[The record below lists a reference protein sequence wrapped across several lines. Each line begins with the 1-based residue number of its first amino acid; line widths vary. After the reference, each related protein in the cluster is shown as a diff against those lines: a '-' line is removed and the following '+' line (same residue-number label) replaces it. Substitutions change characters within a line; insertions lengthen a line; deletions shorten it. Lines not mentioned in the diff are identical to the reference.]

1 MLSGALSPPVL
12 AQMSSEELKNPQEKA
27 EAKAL
32 EEAAYYNA
40 QKAQVEEAGE
50 TGFKVQIT

>member
-1 MLSGALSPPVL
+1 VLSGALSPPVL